1 MTVMLD
7 ILFVSLQIICFHLQF
22 VHLEYKL
29 YKVLENSGEARK
41 GSYILKKAFINVGP
55 YEFFIDP

>member
-22 VHLEYKL
+22 
-29 YKVLENSGEARK
+29 KVGGILCLSSGGRIVFTEEKK
-41 GSYILKKAFINVGP
+41 GGGGQTVCVCVF
-55 YEFFIDP
+55 

>member
-22 VHLEYKL
+22 
-29 YKVLENSGEARK
+29 KVGGILCLSSGGRIVFTEEKK
-41 GSYILKKAFINVGP
+41 GGGGQTVCVCVLKKVFHK
-55 YEFFIDP
+55 